1 MAASQ
6 LIESARRRLQ
16 IQILFSQALVALSI
30 GAAGLVILLILGT
43 QVFDWY
49 WPVLLAAASFGYLVY
64 RVAGH
69 LPDSYKAAQ
78 ILDHRLATSD
88 IFSSAHYFKSQP
100 ATPLTTALIEAADQA
115 AHNYRAADAVPFTLP
130 RGWGRA
136 AALATVALSL
146 LVFRYAFQSSLD
158 LGAPIA
164 PGMYQLLASGEKPT
178 PRTAQNNR
186 KDPLGQ
192 PLEGVN
198 LTDAQKSGQ
207 EKGMEKGQ
215 DVAADAASATENA
228 AAGQKPGQFNETM
241 SPSEEGEQLQGAEKG
256 DKAAG
261 SDKNQQGNEPGEK
274 GGEKQGGAD
283 KKSGAQ
289 QNQGNQQGDKSSL
302 MDKFKDAMANMMNKL
317 KSQDKSDGQQQQAQN
332 KQDGNQGGNNQQQ
345 QQQASNK
352 SQQQQQQGKQQAG
365 GQQNNQ
371 DSQQQGQSSQ
381 QQQAKGGDKSSQSPS
396 GDQKSGSGKQDGAKD
411 VQLAEQQRAM
421 GKISEVFG
429 KRAQNLQGE
438 IMIEVSSSKS
448 QSLKTGYSGKST
460 SHSDTSGVIQRDEV
474 PLIHQN
480 YVQRYFEELRKSP
493 PPAPAA
499 ATGTAAPKST
509 P

>member
-30 GAAGLVILLILGT
+30 GAAGLVILLIFGT

-49 WPVLLAAASFGYLVY
+49 WPVLLAGASFGYLVY
-64 RVAGH
+64 RLAGH

-88 IFSSAHYFKSQP
+88 IFSSAHYFRSQP

-115 AHNYRAADAVPFTLP
+115 AKNYHAADAVPFTLP

-146 LVFRYAFQSSLD
+146 LVVRYAFQSSLD

-207 EKGMEKGQ
+207 EKRMDKGQ

-241 SPSEEGEQLQGAEKG
+241 SPSEEGEQLEGAEKG

-261 SDKNQQGNEPGEK
+261 SDRNQQGNEP
-274 GGEKQGGAD
+274 GEKQGGAD

-352 SQQQQQQGKQQAG
+352 GQQQQQQGKQQAG

-371 DSQQQGQSSQ
+371 DSQQQGQSS

-448 QSLKTGYSGKST
+448 QSLKTGYSGKSA

-493 PPAPAA
+493 PPVSSSAA
-499 ATGTAAPKST
+499 GTAAPKAT